1 MSSPPPSV
9 TLPTVR
15 RALEVLGTKER
26 LAAAL
31 NITLGDL
38 DSYLEGN
45 KPVPLQDFFDA
56 VDIVG
61 EHRRA
66 DD

>member
-1 MSSPPPSV
+1 MSSPPLSV

-31 NITLGDL
+31 NITLADL
-38 DSYLEGN
+38 NSYLEGEI
-45 KPVPLQDFFDA
+45 PVPLKVFFDA

>member
-1 MSSPPPSV
+1 MSSPPLSV

-38 DSYLEGN
+38 DAYLEGE
-45 KPVPLQDFFDA
+45 KPVPMQVFFDA

-61 EHRRA
+61 EHRQA

>member
-1 MSSPPPSV
+1 MSSPPLSV

-15 RALEVLGTKER
+15 RALEVLGTRER

-38 DSYLEGN
+38 DAYLGGE
-45 KPVPLQDFFDA
+45 KPVPMQVFFDA

-61 EHRRA
+61 EHRKA

>member
-1 MSSPPPSV
+1 
-9 TLPTVR
+9 VR

-31 NITLGDL
+31 NVTLADL
-38 DSYLEGN
+38 DSYLEGE
-45 KPVPLQDFFDA
+45 KPIPLQVFFDA

-61 EHRRA
+61 EHRQA

>member
-1 MSSPPPSV
+1 MSSPPLSV

-15 RALEVLGTKER
+15 RALEVLGSKDR

-31 NITLGDL
+31 NITLADL
-38 DSYLEGN
+38 NSYLEGE
-45 KPVPLQDFFDA
+45 KPVPLQVFFDA